1 MRTIYD
7 QMRNDVRKVHAV
19 ARQDSTL
26 QGVPSDTLSLIFDN
40 AIEFIDEME
49 AEAKKAN
56 SGCDCCGC
64 GQCG

>member
-1 MRTIYD
+1 MKTIYD
-7 QMRNDVRKVHAV
+7 QMRSDVRKVHTV

-26 QGVPSDTLSLIFDN
+26 QGVPSETLSLIFDN
-40 AIEFIDEME
+40 AFEFIAELE
-49 AEAKKAN
+49 AEDKKVK